1 MSSEKPKP
9 SPDANLLALV
19 KLLADD
25 HSEVVEVAR
34 AKLVEAGPLAVPFL
48 EQAARSHEDLKVRV
62 EAQGVLERIRIES
75 VRKDWESA
83 TSLPDEKLDLEQGA
97 FLVARVCYPELDAKA
112 CHEKLDHLAEKAR
125 LKVGAVEKPRE
136 QLRTLSRFLFQ
147 DERFRGN
154 WEDYFDPQNSYLNKV
169 LERKLGIPIS
179 LSVLYLLIAKRLKL
193 LVAGVGIPGHF
204 MVKYEDPHSEF
215 YVDTFNGGRFLTRAE
230 CVQFMVE
237 AGYPYQ
243 PEFMEGVSPREIL
256 ARMLRNLILIY
267 VDRHET
273 TLEKTLTRFMDL
285 LYKEQNENP
294 NRPQP

>member
-1 MSSEKPKP
+1 MLPMSAEKFKP
-9 SPDANLLALV
+9 SPEANILALV

-25 HSEVVEVAR
+25 HAEVVEAAR
-34 AKLVEAGPLAVPFL
+34 AKLVELGSPAIPLLEEAV
-48 EQAARSHEDLKVRV
+48 RSNEDSKVRV
-62 EAQGVLERIRIES
+62 EAQGVLERIRLEKI
-75 VRKDWESA
+75 RKDWESA
-83 TSLPDEKLDLEQGA
+83 TNLPDEKIDLEQGA
-97 FLVARVCYPELDAKA
+97 LLLAKVCYPEMDAKA
-112 CHEKLDHLAEKAR
+112 CHDQLDKLAEKVR
-125 LKVGAVEKPRE
+125 PKVTGLEKPRE
-136 QLRTLSRFLFQ
+136 QLKTLSRFLFE

-193 LVAGVGIPGHF
+193 PVAGVGIPGHF
-204 MVKYEDPHSEF
+204 MIKYEDPKSEV
-215 YVDTFNGGRFLTRAE
+215 YVDTFNGGRFLSRPE

-243 PEFMEGVSPREIL
+243 PEFMEGVGPREIL

-267 VDRHET
+267 VDRHEP

-285 LYKEQNENP
+285 LYK
-294 NRPQP
+294 